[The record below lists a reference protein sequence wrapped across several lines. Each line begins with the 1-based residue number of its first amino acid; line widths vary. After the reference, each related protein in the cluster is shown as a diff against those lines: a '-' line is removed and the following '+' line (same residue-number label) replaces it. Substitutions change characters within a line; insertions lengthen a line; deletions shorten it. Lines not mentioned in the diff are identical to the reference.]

1 MSVKTEAVILMA
13 KRTAIGSFG
22 GALSNV
28 SAAELGRQLARELLD
43 LTNVGDDDVDQTI
56 VGCVLQA
63 GIGLNI
69 ARQISVNTGMPPTVP
84 AFTVNEVCGSGLKAL
99 ELAAHDIWLGNS
111 RVILAGGIESMSR
124 APFLV
129 AREDPSGPGS
139 NPPPIDHIQQDAL
152 VDPFSGALMGS
163 TAEIIADE
171 AGVTRTKQDVYAL
184 ESYQRYF
191 KSRTKL
197 SEEIVPVV
205 VPGSNGNMS
214 FKIDE
219 SPRETS
225 LDSLAALQPIFD
237 RSGTVTAGNASSY
250 SDGAALAIIADR
262 KWADAQDLPYKFV
275 LRGFETVGLDPVRMG
290 LGPVEAIRSLW
301 QQFSLSDKDIDLYE
315 INEAFAGQVLAV
327 MQSLNLQHDRVNVN
341 GGAVALGHPLG
352 ASGCRLIVTLTH
364 EMARRGSQR
373 GIAALCIGG
382 GMGIAALVE
391 ATHNTH

>member
-1 MSVKTEAVILMA
+1 MA

-28 SAAELGRQLARELLD
+28 STAELGRQLARELLD
-43 LTNVGDDDVDQTI
+43 LTNVKDDDVDQTI

-69 ARQISVNTGMPPTVP
+69 ARQISVNTGIPPTVP

-99 ELAAHDIWLGNS
+99 ELAAKDIWLGNS
-111 RVILAGGIESMSR
+111 RVVLAGGVESMSR

-129 AREDPSGPGS
+129 SRKDPSRPGS
-139 NPPPIDHIQQDAL
+139 VPPRIDHIHQDAL
-152 VDPFSGALMGS
+152 VDPFSGVLMGS

-184 ESYQRYF
+184 ESYERYF
-191 KSRTKL
+191 RSRKKL
-197 SEEIVPVV
+197 AEEIVPVV
-205 VPGSNGNMS
+205 VPGSSGNLS
-214 FKIDE
+214 FEIDE
-219 SPRETS
+219 SPRGTS

-237 RSGTVTAGNASSY
+237 DSGTVTAGNSSSY
-250 SDGAALAIIADR
+250 SDGAALAIITDR
-262 KWADAQDLPYKFV
+262 KWADAKDLPYKFV
-275 LRGFETVGLDPVRMG
+275 LRGFETVGLDPIRMG

-301 QQFSLSDKDIDLYE
+301 HKFSLSDKDIDLYE

-327 MQSLNLQHDRVNVN
+327 IQSLNIRHDRVNVN

-382 GMGIAALVE
+382 GMGIAVLVE
-391 ATHNTH
+391 AAQNTP